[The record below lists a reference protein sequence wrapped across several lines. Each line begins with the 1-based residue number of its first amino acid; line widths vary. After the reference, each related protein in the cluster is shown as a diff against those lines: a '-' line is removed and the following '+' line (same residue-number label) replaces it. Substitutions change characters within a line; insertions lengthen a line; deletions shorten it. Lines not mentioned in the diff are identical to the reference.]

1 MTQPLFPVVAAL
13 AAKAEKSLLAAD
25 IAPLGG
31 GVLDPRGPVGAGN
44 AQILVNALGI
54 MLAIVVPTLLATLA
68 FAWWFRAS
76 NKKAVYRPDW
86 AYSGRL
92 ELIVWGIPLL
102 VILFLG
108 GVTWIGSYELDP
120 ARPLA
125 APTKSL
131 EIQVVSLDWKWL
143 FIYPDEGVAS
153 VNEVA
158 APTDRPMHFSL
169 TSGAVMNMF
178 FVPQLGS
185 MIATM
190 NGMVT
195 QLNLKAD
202 HPGDYYG
209 QSAQFSG
216 RGFSDMRFVLRAVV
230 PESFEQWVDKARKS
244 PMRLDEEAYRALARE
259 KAASPPLLYGSI
271 DPDLFGKIAARELVV
286 EDGEARAT
294 SAQSRTME

>member
-1 MTQPLFPVVAAL
+1 MTRPR
-13 AAKAEKSLLAAD
+13 SSID
-25 IAPLGG
+25 APLWAKGRTPSFAIAAVSG
-31 GVLDPRGPVGAGN
+31 GVLDPRGPIAADN
-44 AQILVNALGI
+44 AQILVNALAI
-54 MLAIVVPTLLATLA
+54 MLSIVVPTLIATFV

-76 NKKAVYRPDW
+76 NKKAIYRPDW

-102 VILFLG
+102 VILFLS
-108 GVTWIGSYELDP
+108 GVTWIGAHDLDP

-125 APTKSL
+125 GETKPV

-143 FIYPDEGVAS
+143 FIYPEEGVAS

-158 APTDRPMHFSL
+158 LPTDRPAHFSL
-169 TSGAVMNMF
+169 TSATVMNSF

-202 HPGDYYG
+202 RPGDYYG
-209 QSAQFSG
+209 LSAQFSG
-216 RGFSDMRFVLRAVV
+216 RGFSDMHFVLRALA
-230 PESFEQWVDKARKS
+230 PESFAQWMADARKS
-244 PMRLDEEAYRALARE
+244 KAPLDEGAYLTLAR
-259 KAASPPLLYGSI
+259 AQTTSPTQFYGSV
-271 DPDLFGKIAARELVV
+271 DQTLFEKIAARRLTS
-286 EDGEARAT
+286 EAGPVSPPSQA
-294 SAQSRTME
+294 ME

>member
-1 MTQPLFPVVAAL
+1 MTWPLFPAGAPL
-13 AAKAEKSLLAAD
+13 AAEAAASLFALD
-25 IAPLGG
+25 PAPFSG
-31 GVLDPRGPVGAGN
+31 GVLDPRGPVAANN
-44 AQILVNALGI
+44 AQILANALAI
-54 MLAIVVPTLLATLA
+54 MLVIVVPTLIAALA

-76 NKKAVYRPDW
+76 NQKATYRPDW

-102 VILFLG
+102 VILFLS
-108 GVTWIGSYELDP
+108 GVTWIGSHDLDP

-125 APTKSL
+125 GDAKPV

-153 VNEVA
+153 VNELA
-158 APTDRPMHFSL
+158 LPIDRPAHFSL
-169 TSGAVMNMF
+169 TSATVMNMF
-178 FVPQLGS
+178 CAPQLGS

-202 HPGDYYG
+202 RPGDYWG

-216 RGFSDMRFVLRAVV
+216 RGFSDMHFVLRALA
-230 PESFEQWVDKARKS
+230 PESFAQWTKAARKS
-244 PMRLDEEAYRALARE
+244 SLALDEGAYLALAR
-259 KAASPPLLYGSI
+259 AQATSPTLFYGSI
-271 DPDLFGKIAARELVV
+271 DRTLFEKIAARRLTS
-286 EDGEARAT
+286 EAVLNPPPRA
-294 SAQSRTME
+294 ME